1 MSYNINYG
9 TFIITMTD
17 TILLSPAAYYIYVFS
32 YVLGSVPFGL
42 ILTKLAGLGDIRKQG
57 SGNIGATN
65 VLRTGNK
72 KLALLTLV
80 LDAVKGVI
88 PVLIA
93 KHYISVEVAAI
104 AALLAVIGHMF
115 PVWLKFK
122 GGKGVATTLGVVL
135 AIHFPLGLIA
145 CGTWLAVFYVSRY
158 SSLSSLTSMI
168 ATAIGAYFLT
178 SNLVFCAMLC
188 LAVLVFIRHH
198 ANIRR
203 LIKGEESKSSFK
215 KST

>member
-1 MSYNINYG
+1 
-9 TFIITMTD
+9 MTE
-17 TILLSPAAYYIYVFS
+17 TAIYIAGYL
-32 YVLGSVPFGL
+32 LGSIPFGL

-80 LDAVKGVI
+80 LDTVKGVI
-88 PVLIA
+88 PVLIT
-93 KHYISVEVAAI
+93 KHYFSAEVAAI
-104 AALLAVIGHMF
+104 AGVLAVIGHMF
-115 PVWLKFK
+115 PIWLKFR

-135 AIHFPLGLIA
+135 AIYFPLGLIA
-145 CGTWLAVFYVSRY
+145 CGAWLAVFYLFRY
-158 SSLSSLTSMI
+158 SSLASLTSMV

-178 SNLVFCAMLC
+178 SLLVWYVMVC
-188 LAVLVFIRHH
+188 LAALVCIRHH

-203 LIKGEESKSSFK
+203 LVKGEEPKSVFK
-215 KST
+215 KPS